1 MSARISIDYNQENHY
16 ILKEVQK
23 KVPYSKSLIRS
34 LMLNHKFPIAYVTT
48 DRKRVWDKYEIDEY
62 VKNLEKQGK

>member
-34 LMLNHKFPIAYVTT
+34 LMRNQKFPSAYVTT